1 MMYYIKLGLVL
12 LVISGI
18 ASGILAF
25 VNGKTEPIIQKNAE
39 LEESSAR
46 MEVLPDASQFVLDS
60 LAVEVAV
67 EEDPLKLSAGGAGGM
82 FYYYKAM
89 DAEGNAVGY
98 VFKAFGKG
106 YSSTVQTMVGVKLNP
121 AGDFEVNKIKI
132 TYQSETPGLGA
143 NCTSDNFM
151 SQFAGQTPATLA
163 VDKDGGK
170 VTSIT
175 GATITSRAVTNSI
188 KLGIE
193 YLKTATE
200 GAQS

>member
-1 MMYYIKLGLVL
+1 MMYYIKLGFVL

-18 ASGILAF
+18 ASGVLAF
-25 VNGKTEPIIQKNAE
+25 INGKTEPIIQQNAL
-39 LEESSAR
+39 LEESNAR
-46 MEVLPDASQFVLDS
+46 MEVLPGVKEFVLDS

-67 EEDPLKLSAGGAGGM
+67 EEDPLKMSSGGGGGQ
-82 FYYYKAM
+82 FYYYKGIDEA
-89 DAEGNAVGY
+89 GNTVGY
-98 VFKAFGKG
+98 VFKAYGKG
-106 YSSTVQTMVGVKLNP
+106 YSSTVETMVGIKVTEQ
-121 AGDFEVNKIKI
+121 GEYEVNKIKI

-143 NCTSDNFM
+143 NCTSENFTG
-151 SQFAGQTPATLA
+151 QFAGQTPATLA

-188 KLGIE
+188 RQGIE
-193 YLKTATE
+193 NLKTATQ